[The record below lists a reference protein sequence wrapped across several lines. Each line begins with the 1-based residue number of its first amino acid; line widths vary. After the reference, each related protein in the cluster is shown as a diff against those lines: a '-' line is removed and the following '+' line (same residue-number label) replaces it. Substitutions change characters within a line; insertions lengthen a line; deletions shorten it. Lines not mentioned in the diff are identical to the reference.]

1 MEEVTEL
8 KCKRRNKINNV
19 NKDKLGIVNKVVS
32 ERPTNES
39 RVKGNCFSE
48 ALTKEEAKTMKLNEH
63 MEDLLLDNEDEL
75 STETKF
81 VRF

>member
-8 KCKRRNKINNV
+8 KCKRRNKINN
-19 NKDKLGIVNKVVS
+19 VNKVVS